1 MEIINLTDGYK
12 LDHRRQYPEG
22 TEYVYSNWTPRS
34 FKLKPEAKE
43 GVVVFGI
50 QYLIKE
56 YFIDQFNKNFF
67 NLPKKQAVKAFKRR
81 VDSFLGPNNVG
92 TEHIEALHDLGYLPI
107 RVKALPEGTLCPFRV
122 PCMTIRNTD
131 PKFFWITNFLETLIS
146 CTLWLPMTT
155 ATTARLFKKNL
166 IKHARKTGWE
176 DGFLGFSCHDFS
188 MRGMAGYEA
197 ALMSGM
203 AWLTSWNGS
212 ETIPAHEGVEYYYN
226 ADPDQELISATIPA
240 TEHSVACASALSIDV
255 SEVILDDNGKI
266 IGYIDSQKREF
277 KI

>member
-67 NLPKKQAVKAFKRR
+67 NLPKEQAVKAFKRR

-212 ETIPAHEGVEYYYN
+212 ETIPAHEGVEQYYN
-226 ADPDQELISATIPA
+226 ADPDNELISATIPA

-255 SEVILDDNGKI
+255 SEVILDDKGKI